1 MITVVLFLFASSAFA
16 QPPEQPPENQPP
28 ENQPPENQPPE
39 NQPPENQP
47 PGNQETPPENEL
59 PPGHPPVPTGPA
71 QAIGQVNQAIEDG
84 AAERRELS
92 EDDIHRGLSEPSPAG
107 VANPDPNLPAGTI
120 RVEVVN
126 ASGAPVPN
134 ANVELGVMSQD
145 SQRSSESKRA
155 DAGGIAVFED
165 LPTGAGQA
173 YRINVLHGGA
183 KFSCTPFRLEDTGYT
198 VRITQLPTTREDRNI
213 MQMMSRVILEFH
225 DDRVR
230 VHQQIQLVNL
240 GREQYVFPQ
249 EGKQVPLPR
258 GFFAFQSQPMMTDQ
272 RVAAVIG
279 EGVYIRGSLPPGR
292 TNIVWMYDLDKP
304 GTEMDLEL
312 PLAFRTYAVRVE
324 VEAPPGM
331 TLDVEGLP
339 EPQLTYW
346 EGTRVLVTEG
356 RREGDDTSSQPIQI
370 RLRGLPGVSFVPWI
384 ATGAVVVLLFLAL
397 LFLLMKGR
405 GYSKESLASLRRERT
420 DELLDEAA
428 EIQKMFVADEIGP
441 KYRERRM
448 AEVRDELA
456 EILRDEAAA
465 TAASKAPTAQP
476 ARRPAGSRLVTA
488 LASLGAAFALGG
500 LLVTYFFA
508 GFLFLVG
515 FNIAKEELAEM
526 RAGRLGSADKGK
538 FVAVQWISF
547 ALAATWLIS
556 IWVFGT
562 WAAITLMSAV

>member
-1 MITVVLFLFASSAFA
+1 MISVVLFFFASSALA
-16 QPPEQPPENQPP
+16 QPPEQPPEQRP
-28 ENQPPENQPPE
+28 E
-39 NQPPENQP
+39 
-47 PGNQETPPENEL
+47 NQETPPEQPPPGNEL
-59 PPGHPPVPTGPA
+59 PPGHPPVPNGPA
-71 QAIGQVNQAIEDG
+71 QAIGQVNQAIEDN
-84 AAERRELS
+84 AADRRDLS
-92 EDDIHRGLSEPSPAG
+92 EDDIHRGLSEPAPAG

-134 ANVELGVMSQD
+134 ANVELGVMSQE

-155 DAGGIAVFED
+155 DAGGIAVFEN

-198 VRITQLPTTREDRNI
+198 VRITRLDTTREDRNI

-240 GREQYVFPQ
+240 GRDQYVFPQ
-249 EGKQVPLPR
+249 SGTLIELPK

-272 RVAAVIG
+272 RIAAVIG
-279 EGVYIRGSLPPGR
+279 EGVYLRGSLPPGR
-292 TNIVWMYDLDKP
+292 TNVVWMYDLDKP
-304 GTEMDLEL
+304 GTEMDLAL

-331 TLDVEGLP
+331 TLEVEGLP
-339 EPQLTYW
+339 EAQLTYW

-356 RREGDDTSSQPIQI
+356 RREGDVTSSQPIQI
-370 RLRGLPGVSFVPWI
+370 RLRGLPGFSLVPWI
-384 ATGAVVVLLFLAL
+384 ATGAVVILLILAL
-397 LFLLMKGR
+397 LFIVMKGR
-405 GYSKESLASLRRERT
+405 GYSKESLVALRRERT

-428 EIQKMFVADEIGP
+428 EIQKMFVASEIGP

-456 EILRDEAAA
+456 EILRDDAAA
-465 TAASKAPTAQP
+465 TAAAKAPAEPLP
-476 ARRPAGSRLVTA
+476 ARARQARYVPM
-488 LASLGAAFALGG
+488 LAAVGFAFLLGG
-500 LLVTYFFA
+500 LLVTYFFG
-508 GFLFLVG
+508 GFLFLLG
-515 FNIAKEELAEM
+515 FNIAKEDLEEM
-526 RAGRLGSADKGK
+526 RAGRMSTSHGTI
-538 FVAVQWISF
+538 FAVMKWVSF
-547 ALAATWLIS
+547 GCAAAWLVS
-556 IWVFGT
+556 VWVFGT